1 MNVLNE
7 SMPRWRL
14 VVLALVSVSL
24 LWTLARRL
32 RTIQIDESPAY
43 ASTQVR
49 QSLRRVL
56 LPAPRGRILDRN
68 GIILADNR
76 PSYCIAVYVEEL
88 RRPGAWSNTVNAV
101 DARIDALSGELCI
114 ARQISRDEIA
124 RHVLRRLPL
133 PLLAWRD
140 LDDATLARFAER
152 FADEPGLDIYVQPE
166 RVYPHGAAA
175 AHVLGYVG
183 RDRPQSPPGGDFFH
197 YDVMGMKGRA
207 GIEASMDG
215 VLAGK
220 PGGRLITVDVS
231 GYRHSET
238 NRPAVPGHDVR
249 LTIDIRLQET
259 LERLLADHRGAAVA
273 VDPGNGDI
281 LALVSAPSFDPNDL
295 SPSIPAPLW
304 RQLNANP
311 YRPLLDRAISG
322 VYPPGS
328 VFKPCVALAALEAG
342 VPPSVTYPCDGVYTL
357 GTMRLRCSARYGHGP
372 DVGLR
377 YALEQSCN
385 PFFCALG
392 VRIGIGTI
400 HDYAEKMGFGRRTGV
415 PLAGESTGLLPD
427 PAWKLRVRN
436 DAWRAGDTANLAIGQ
451 GLLLVT
457 PLQVAMY
464 TAALAN
470 GGRLLAP
477 RLVEQEEIIDNRYQI
492 TDNME
497 QIRGNME
504 HGTGN
509 RYGAPAAQIVDRRYP
524 STLQPFN
531 PSTAPRSGAST
542 TPLRG
547 AYRLVRG
554 GMYDVVNAP
563 KGTGRRAKV
572 PGLEMAAKTGT
583 AEYGSRLNRRKHAW
597 MIAFAPY
604 DNPRIALAVLIEDG
618 DSGGR
623 TAAPII
629 RSAFANY
636 FGLPDQ
642 PVDEKE
648 GLEGPDAL
656 EGQES
661 PEGPEGPGNAGV
673 LPEGTYPLQ
682 ADACAPRMALS
693 TLNRKLELTTND

>member
-101 DARIDALSGELCI
+101 DARIDALAGELGI

-183 RDRPQSPPGGDFFH
+183 RDRPQTPPGGDFFH

-207 GIEASMDG
+207 GIESSMDG

-259 LERLLADHRGAAVA
+259 LERLFADHRGAAVA
-273 VDPGNGDI
+273 VNPGNGDI

-322 VYPPGS
+322 AYPPGS

-477 RLVEQEEIIDNRYQI
+477 RLVEQGEIIDNRYQI
-492 TDNME
+492 TDN
-497 QIRGNME
+497 
-504 HGTGN
+504 
-509 RYGAPAAQIVDRRYP
+509 RYP
-524 STLQPFN
+524 SQ
-531 PSTAPRSGAST
+531 RD
-542 TPLRG
+542 

-583 AEYGSRLNRRKHAW
+583 AEYGPRSNRRKHAW

-636 FGLPDQ
+636 FGLPDAG
-642 PVDEKE
+642 PESLE
-648 GLEGPDAL
+648 GL
-656 EGQES
+656 ES
-661 PEGPEGPGNAGV
+661 PEGLEETEGAAPPGSAGI
-673 LPEGTYPLQ
+673 LPAEAEPSQAGRLLSQELGT
-682 ADACAPRMALS
+682 
-693 TLNRKLELTTND
+693 LEHRNFKS